1 MKFKLNDFLVIV
13 KIIINNI
20 LIFRNISS
28 EKFVLVTASDEKHF
42 IYLENLIRNHIRYYK
57 KKYFEKLIIFDIG
70 LNDKQISKISTINSV
85 ELRKFSFEEYQDY
98 YKLRLPEHG
107 NKIGGF
113 AWKPEMISLIKNE
126 KKEKIIWLDSACR
139 FNWKIIFF
147 LLLVIENGF
156 ASFNSTGVIE
166 KWTHQNV
173 LKDLSIETEKNI
185 LNSPNLLAGV
195 VGFNFKKKEATD
207 LLNAWNSLASKKEL
221 IFPKNSNSSNHRH
234 DQSLLSI
241 CYWKSSDR
249 KLPSNHQLF
258 GITIQNWPNKIL
270 FFFDGKGIIIEK
282 LMKKYYFQSTTTNN
296 RCKVIILFDSESIKK
311 IPLRLI
317 LTKRVLV
324 FISSTNQYKIY
335 KRNLLKKQF
344 IKVYIDKTCTEIQNI
359 QGELINYEYHEIDKI
374 IENEYKINV
383 NARK

>member
-1 MKFKLNDFLVIV
+1 MKFKLNDFLVIA

-20 LIFRNISS
+20 LIFKSITS

-42 IYLENLIRNHIRYYK
+42 IYLENLISNHIRYYK

-70 LNDKQISKISTINSV
+70 LNDKQISKISTIKSV
-85 ELRKFSFEEYQDY
+85 ELRKFPFEEYQDY

-126 KKEKIIWLDSACR
+126 KKDQIIWLDSACS

-147 LLLVIENGF
+147 LWLVHENGF
-156 ASFNSTGVIE
+156 ASFNSSGVIE

-173 LKDLSIETEKNI
+173 IKDLSIQTEKNL

-195 VGFNFKKKEATD
+195 VGFNFKKKEAID
-207 LLNAWNSLASKKEL
+207 LLHAWNSLASKKEL
-221 IFPKNSNSSNHRH
+221 IFPQNSNSLNHRH

-241 CYWKSSDR
+241 CYWRSTDR
-249 KLPSNHQLF
+249 KLPSNHRLF

-270 FFFDGKGIIIEK
+270 FFFDGKGKTKDK
-282 LMKKYYFQSTTTNN
+282 LMKKYYFQSTTTDT
-296 RCKVIILFDSESIKK
+296 RCKIIILFDTESIKK
-311 IPLRLI
+311 IPLKLI
-317 LTKRVLV
+317 LTKTVLV
-324 FISSTNQYKIY
+324 FISSSNQYKIY
-335 KRNLLKKQF
+335 KRNLLKKRF
-344 IKVYIDKTCTEIQNI
+344 INVYIDKTFTESQNI
-359 QGELINYEYHEIDKI
+359 QGELINFEYQEIDKI
-374 IENEYKINV
+374 IENEYKLNV
-383 NARK
+383 DTR

>member
-1 MKFKLNDFLVIV
+1 MKFKLNDFLVIA
-13 KIIINNI
+13 KITINNI
-20 LIFRNISS
+20 LIFRNISG

-42 IYLENLIRNHIRYYK
+42 IYLENLIRNHIRHYK

-70 LNDKQISKISTINSV
+70 MNEKQIDKISNINSV

-113 AWKPEMISLIKNE
+113 AWKPEMISLIRNE
-126 KKEKIIWLDSACR
+126 KKDKIIWLDSACS

-147 LLLVIENGF
+147 LLLVLENGF
-156 ASFNSTGVIE
+156 ASFNSSGVIK
-166 KWTHQNV
+166 KWTHHNV
-173 LKDLSIETEKNI
+173 IKDLSIKTEKNL

-207 LLNAWNSLASKKEL
+207 LLNSWNSLASQKEL
-221 IFPKNSNSSNHRH
+221 IFPLNSNSSNHRH

-241 CYWKSSDR
+241 CYWRTTNR
-249 KLPSNHQLF
+249 KLPSNHELF

-270 FFFDGKGIIIEK
+270 FFFDGKGKIKEK
-282 LMKKYYFQSTTTNN
+282 LMEKYYFQSTTTNS
-296 RCKVIILFDSESIKK
+296 RCRVIILFDSESIKK

-317 LTKRVLV
+317 LTKKVLV
-324 FISSTNQYKIY
+324 FISSSNQYKIY
-335 KRNLLKKQF
+335 EKNLLKKQF
-344 IKVYIDKTCTEIQNI
+344 IKVYIDKKCAETQNI
-359 QGELINYEYHEIDKI
+359 HGELINYEYQEIDKI
-374 IENEYKINV
+374 IQNEYKLNF
-383 NARK
+383 NAR